1 MILRR
6 LKADRLNFT
15 ELYGMISAMNEML
28 EGSQKSQLTLEELLL
43 FQDVDGSFKLLDT
56 YRVPSDARVDF
67 CYMPT
72 YYGTAILM
80 KEYLIGKRYIV
91 SELKRALKASLRCG
105 FLGHGY
111 EPEIGRIDA
120 IKVFIKGGLR
130 KFLETE
136 REICPEFHNK
146 VNNIVHRYNSCLL
159 RGDDYTKGIWNE
171 DYSLAWQEIVD
182 QLKLDKRLYV
192 AYGSNMDK
200 TQMEK
205 RCPEAKVLGKTYLNN
220 WTLTFPH
227 YATIKRS
234 KGKKTPALVWEI
246 TSENEGELDHYEA
259 YPKCYDKF
267 DIIVSVDGKRMTA
280 MAYIMTD
287 EYERCDKEPRSG
299 YIDQIVQG
307 YRDAGFDEA
316 EFQPSDNQ
324 VLV

>member
-6 LKADRLNFT
+6 LKADEPNFT
-15 ELYGMISAMNEML
+15 ELYGMISAMSEML
-28 EGSQKSQLTLEELLL
+28 KNSPKSKLTLEELLM
-43 FQDVDGSFKLLDT
+43 FQDVDGSFKLFDT
-56 YRVPSDARVDF
+56 YNVSSDARVDF

-80 KEYLIGKRYIV
+80 KECLIGKKHIV
-91 SELKRALKASLRCG
+91 TELVKALKASLRHG
-105 FLGHGY
+105 DLGHGY
-111 EPEIGRIDA
+111 ETEKGRIDA

-159 RGDDYTKGIWNE
+159 CGDDYTKGSWNE
-171 DYSLAWQEIVD
+171 DYSSQWQEIVD

-200 TQMEK
+200 TQMES
-205 RCPEAKVLGKTYLNN
+205 RCPGAKVLGKTYLEN
-220 WTLTFPH
+220 WALTLPH
-227 YATIKRS
+227 YANIERS

-246 TSENEGELDHYEA
+246 TSENEEVLDRYEG
-259 YPKCYDKF
+259 YPKYYDKM
-267 DIIVSVDGKRMTA
+267 DIIVCVDGKRMTA
-280 MAYIMTD
+280 MAYVMTD
-287 EYERCDKEPRSG
+287 EYKKCDKKPRSG
-299 YIDQIVQG
+299 YIDQILQG

-316 EFQPSDNQ
+316 EFQPSEN
-324 VLV
+324 